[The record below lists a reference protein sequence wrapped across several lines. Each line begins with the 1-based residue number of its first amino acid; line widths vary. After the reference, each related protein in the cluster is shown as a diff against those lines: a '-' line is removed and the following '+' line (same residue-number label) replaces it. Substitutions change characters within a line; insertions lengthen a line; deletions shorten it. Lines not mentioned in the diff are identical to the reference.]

1 MRDHLK
7 AYAHFR
13 ARKLDDVCV
22 EILEG
27 FLTLRPFERGLRI
40 HVPMS
45 LRSKDGGGQKWV
57 QLNFFLSDELTLKVD
72 QLCEEF
78 SSGATTAESPQY
90 VSRAAVLYTALY
102 WFVKY
107 LRPPR
112 LEQAKADAV
121 EPV

>member
-1 MRDHLK
+1 MRDYLK
-7 AYAHFR
+7 AYANLR

-45 LRSKDGGGQKWV
+45 LRSKDEGGQKWV

-78 SSGATTAESPQY
+78 STGAATLENPQY

-107 LRPPR
+107 LRPP
-112 LEQAKADAV
+112 LPEQAKVDGE